1 MVFNAKTQSC
11 NGAIGLI
18 GLLLVFLAVPVR
30 AQTWQEELAKMP
42 LAYPVNELNEK
53 NCADVMLPSLHWNP
67 VVKALIFMPGATDEF
82 YFFHRAK
89 VVLTNSSPTLL
100 DAVSALT
107 NQTLIVAT
115 YRKPFLILH
124 TAEDPIE
131 PIGIVEDP
139 KTAQRIRKKEFKHFA
154 IYNDRQWD
162 VMQPILQFGLDTRV
176 LPKTGTH
183 ETSHFFRHTF
193 CRWEL
198 NGWEMCEAMAMA
210 GKTKFTV
217 KKKLIVFEGD
227 KRFLAMPKAPE
238 GFLLKPRKSD

>member
-1 MVFNAKTQSC
+1 MKNATTQR
-11 NGAIGLI
+11 GKRAIGLI
-18 GLLLVFLAVPVR
+18 GLLLAFWTAPLH

-42 LAYPVNELNEK
+42 LAYPVKELNEK

-67 VVKALIFMPGATDEF
+67 VVKALVFMPGATDEF

-89 VVLTNSSPTLL
+89 AVLTNSAPTLL

-124 TAEDPIE
+124 TTEDPIE
-131 PIGIVEDP
+131 PVGIVEDE
-139 KTAQRIRKKEFKHFA
+139 KTAEKIRKKEFKHFA
-154 IYNDRQWD
+154 VYNDRKWD
-162 VMQPILQFGLDTRV
+162 LMQPMLEFGLDTRV
-176 LPKTGTH
+176 LPRTGTH
-183 ETSHFFRHTF
+183 ETAHFFRTTF

-217 KKKLIVFEGD
+217 KRKVIVFEGD
-227 KRFLAMPKAPE
+227 KRFLARPKTPE
-238 GFLLKPRKSD
+238 GFLLKGKGE